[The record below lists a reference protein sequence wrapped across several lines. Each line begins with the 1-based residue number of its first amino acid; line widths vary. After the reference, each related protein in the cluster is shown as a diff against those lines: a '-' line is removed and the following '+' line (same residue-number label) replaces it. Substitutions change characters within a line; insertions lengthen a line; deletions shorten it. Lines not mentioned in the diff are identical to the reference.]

1 MTCLNNWRNW
11 QKFINLDCC
20 NPPQMS
26 LRLDAPSLAQFP
38 PQAHPMGPQHHAA
51 QAHGGGQPHPHPTP
65 PPQDLEQK
73 FIPPK

>member
-1 MTCLNNWRNW
+1 
-11 QKFINLDCC
+11 
-20 NPPQMS
+20 MS